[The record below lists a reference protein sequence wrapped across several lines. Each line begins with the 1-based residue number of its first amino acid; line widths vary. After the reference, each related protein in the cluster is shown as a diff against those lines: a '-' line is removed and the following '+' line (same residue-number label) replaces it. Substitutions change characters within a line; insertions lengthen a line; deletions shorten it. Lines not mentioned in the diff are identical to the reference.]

1 MQFSKMRFS
10 ENVLVEAFAAP
21 KFGAELPAL
30 TGLLTTVPPL
40 GRPRSI
46 LITHVLDT
54 AVAYVINRVRV
65 SYIRNKS
72 CLIFIEKEVGTFQPI
87 NIR

>member
-54 AVAYVINRVRV
+54 AVAYVIIGSELVI
-65 SYIRNKS
+65 Y
-72 CLIFIEKEVGTFQPI
+72 EI
-87 NIR
+87 NHA